1 MENFS
6 PIIEAVSTLGFPIVA
21 VAVLAWFIYRI
32 YTDTTKRNAEQ
43 IELLEEK
50 SKEREERLYEQLEKQ
65 NEINGKAIAT
75 ISLYAEKLD
84 VIQDDV
90 KEIKSAIL
98 GK

>member
-1 MENFS
+1 
-6 PIIEAVSTLGFPIVA
+6 
-21 VAVLAWFIYRI
+21 VLAWFIYRI